1 MYLSNLLKEFGLWK
15 SQYLKRHS
23 LIQTLS
29 KYRDNTFDQNWLN
42 IVKAFQAW
50 PEVPETIL
58 KKWILEERRN
68 RGMAFD
74 HSKDNLRTLTIPPTK
89 QVRAWMKSNGITGR
103 MLKNLKVVGMDLGIK
118 LQFRNENISIDTEF
132 RIAQSTFKLSDFRHF
147 NGNLKHH
154 PNRETQENLFKTR
167 SQIYPNSKGQQIF
180 ESFKPQNSKCAWGN
194 NVSENHSIKCI
205 SWSSAKSFINQLNSR
220 SLETEYRLCT
230 AEELQSS
237 GLIKV
242 HHAEWTDEEGVY
254 VGEFPDKESEKGFVI
269 KCLKMELLQV
279 SHSGCVLEKGITRKH
294 FKNSVQVL
302 ISIRISPVK
311 SGTKKWD
318 LFDGKPDLKDH
329 KNRFSEYQIPLF
341 ENTLSLSSILN
352 VKELEKGDKIEILL
366 YDQDVIFDELI
377 GVYEM
382 TYNGS
387 DLSYVNKKQADIL
400 LIKPIYK
407 NYKII

>member
-1 MYLSNLLKEFGLWK
+1 M
-15 SQYLKRHS
+15 
-23 LIQTLS
+23 
-29 KYRDNTFDQNWLN
+29 
-42 IVKAFQAW
+42 
-50 PEVPETIL
+50 
-58 KKWILEERRN
+58 
-68 RGMAFD
+68 
-74 HSKDNLRTLTIPPTK
+74 
-89 QVRAWMKSNGITGR
+89 
-103 MLKNLKVVGMDLGIK
+103 
-118 LQFRNENISIDTEF
+118 
-132 RIAQSTFKLSDFRHF
+132 
-147 NGNLKHH
+147 KHH

-180 ESFKPQNSKCAWGN
+180 ESFKPQNSKCTWGN
-194 NVSENHSIKCI
+194 NVSENHSINCI

-242 HHAEWTDEEGVY
+242 HHAEWTDEDGVY
-254 VGEFPDKESEKGFVI
+254 VGEFPDKESGKGFRYKMPDNGTSSSI
-269 KCLKMELLQV
+269 TFRMCFGKRRLKE
-279 SHSGCVLEKGITRKH
+279 KH

-318 LFDGKPDLKDH
+318 LFNGKPDLKGLI
-329 KNRFSEYQIPLF
+329 RIGSSEYQIPLF

-352 VKELEKGDKIEILL
+352 VKELKKGDKIEISI

-377 GVYEM
+377 GVYEI

-400 LIKPIYK
+400 LNSNLIYK
-407 NYKII
+407 NFKII